1 MTLIGKRTMKIAAV
15 ILVAAMVVL
24 MLPMVAKAATSYE
37 PDEGSSDVRITT
49 DGVKTNDETANED
62 VNIAYFNFW
71 EDGVT
76 VSADS
81 IDVNNT
87 DKTVTF
93 KNLVVAVSEM
103 YLQSGADGYTFI
115 FEGTNSIPAINTGFG
130 DSGNITIDLK
140 DNSSKLTL
148 TNVGYGCIIIEG
160 SVYININLADGV
172 NATPADFITRAE
184 ADFQAMTEDPSFDG
198 WYDGTVVFSK
208 GGSSE
213 DTPTSDYVINDGSTD
228 PITAQTGK
236 DLVIKCSGPLEH
248 LSKVLMDGN
257 EVAADN
263 MSLESGSTILT
274 LKAAYLATLAAG
286 EHTVSFVYDDGTTV
300 DATFTLAKTPQTGD
314 PMATYVLIAAIAAG
328 TVMTVVVAK
337 KKAADER

>member
-37 PDEGSSDVRITT
+37 PDEGSFAVRITT
-49 DGVKTNDETANED
+49 DGVKTDDSDTTGSD
-62 VNIAYFNFW
+62 IAAFFNFGGLGGTMSA
-71 EDGVT
+71 DGIVVDATAKT
-76 VSADS
+76 VS
-81 IDVNNT
+81 
-87 DKTVTF
+87 F
-93 KNLVVAVSEM
+93 KNLVVEGQEM

-140 DNSSKLTL
+140 DDSSKLTL
-148 TNVGYGCIIIEG
+148 TNIGYGCIIIEAT
-160 SVYININLADGV
+160 VYININLADGV
-172 NATPADFITRAE
+172 NVTPADFITRAE

-213 DTPTSDYVINDGSTD
+213 DTPTTDYVINDGSTD

-257 EVAADN
+257 EVAAEN

-300 DATFTLAKTPQTGD
+300 DATFTLVKTPQTGD
-314 PMATYVLIAAIAAG
+314 PMATYVLVVAIAAG
-328 TVMTVVVAK
+328 VATTVVFAK
-337 KKAADER
+337 KKSANE

>member
-37 PDEGSSDVRITT
+37 PDEGSYAVRITT
-49 DGVKTNDETANED
+49 DGVKTDDSDTTGSDIAVFSNFGFGETMSA
-62 VNIAYFNFW
+62 
-71 EDGVT
+71 DGIVVDATAKT
-76 VSADS
+76 VS
-81 IDVNNT
+81 
-87 DKTVTF
+87 F
-93 KNLVVAVSEM
+93 KNLVVEGQEM

-140 DNSSKLTL
+140 DDSSKLTL
-148 TNVGYGCIIIEG
+148 TNIGYGCIIIEG

-257 EVAADN
+257 EVAAEN
-263 MSLESGSTILT
+263 MSLENGSTILT